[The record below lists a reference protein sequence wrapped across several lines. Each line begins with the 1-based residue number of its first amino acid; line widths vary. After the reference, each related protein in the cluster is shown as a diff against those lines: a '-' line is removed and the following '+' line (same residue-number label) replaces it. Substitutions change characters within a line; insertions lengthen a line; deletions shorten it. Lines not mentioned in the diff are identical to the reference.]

1 MRGCNGVVVR
11 MGMPGGP
18 AEGGGAAGAAVAAGA
33 FSLCFT
39 APWCDTPRRATAQLS
54 GTNGL
59 QWHLRFL
66 LCVCVCVC
74 VWWCR
79 CVCGLVAWV
88 RRGVV
93 WRVRCVDVCWCVC
106 VCVCVCVFSTVK
118 SPIHSSTPL

>member
-11 MGMPGGP
+11 MVMAGGP

-66 LCVCVCVC
+66 LWVCVCVC
-74 VWWCR
+74 VR
-79 CVCGLVAWV
+79 L
-88 RRGVV
+88 
-93 WRVRCVDVCWCVC
+93 CVC
-106 VCVCVCVFSTVK
+106 VYVCLYVMCVCVRALVCMCLCMFV
-118 SPIHSSTPL
+118 